1 MLDEITWVKFF
12 KFFCH
17 INEMRKPL
25 FLFPQ
30 NKYTIVLCPH
40 RPGHLQGKI

>member
-1 MLDEITWVKFF
+1 MLDEITWVKFL
-12 KFFCH
+12 KIFCR
-17 INEMRKPL
+17 INEMQNPCS
-25 FLFPQ
+25 FFPQ